1 MCKEGASS
9 LQVSSFE
16 YLQENVACN
25 ENVENAALPAND
37 NLHDLAG
44 DANEDI
50 LFPENDIVVFR
61 GTEGLAFELLEITSN
76 ILLAEVSYRKKIVGN
91 FLAETENNA
100 NTVTYY
106 RDPNWMDGSMMFTDI
121 IRNKDSDIVFVAMQH
136 F

>member
-1 MCKEGASS
+1 MI
-9 LQVSSFE
+9 
-16 YLQENVACN
+16 
-25 ENVENAALPAND
+25 
-37 NLHDLAG
+37 NLHDLAR

-50 LFPENDIVVFR
+50 LFHENDIVVFR

-106 RDPNWMDGSMMFTDI
+106 RDPNWIDGSMMFTDI